1 MSTHTKVPSIGSIQ
15 EHRSDDMTFER
26 KAPVSPSQLKLA
38 QMSPSRRRAA
48 LRTKTFTSDVNP
60 ALYAAWDEL
69 REAKELTVV
78 RAFELSLISF
88 LNDSGTDFKL

>member
-1 MSTHTKVPSIGSIQ
+1 MSTQTRVPNIGNIHEETSV
-15 EHRSDDMTFER
+15 DMNFKR
-26 KAPVSPSQLKLA
+26 GASVSPSQLKLA

>member
-1 MSTHTKVPSIGSIQ
+1 MSTQTRVPNIGNIYEETSV
-15 EHRSDDMTFER
+15 DMNFER
-26 KAPVSPSQLKLA
+26 KASVSPSQLKLA